1 MWGDNM
7 LEDLDRLPSSYK
19 KDVEKAVKILKKEGC
34 KDIYLFGSL
43 AEGDV
48 KEESDIDLAIK
59 GCPSG
64 KYFNLIG
71 KLMLELDHSVDLVNL
86 DKDDDFAS
94 FLTTEGELLY
104 VS

>member
-1 MWGDNM
+1 M
-7 LEDLDRLPSSYK
+7 LEDLGKLPSGYK
-19 KDVEKAVKILKKEGC
+19 KDIEKAIKILKKEGC

-43 AEGDV
+43 AEG
-48 KEESDIDLAIK
+48 KMREKSDIDLAIK

-71 KLMLELDHSVDLVNL
+71 KLMLELDHAVDLVNL

-94 FLTTEGELLY
+94 FLTKEGELIY

>member
-1 MWGDNM
+1 M
-7 LEDLDRLPSSYK
+7 LEDLNQLPSRYK
-19 KDVEKAVKILKKEGC
+19 EDIEKAVKILKNEGC
-34 KDIYLFGSL
+34 KEVYLFGSL
-43 AEGDV
+43 AEGNINED
-48 KEESDIDLAIK
+48 SDIDLAIK

-71 KLMLELDHSVDLVNL
+71 KLMLELDHSIDLVNL

-94 FLTTEGELLY
+94 FLIREGELLY

>member
-1 MWGDNM
+1 MSEELSM
-7 LEDLDRLPSSYK
+7 LPPSYK
-19 KDVEKAVKILKKEGC
+19 EDIEKAIEILKNEGC

-43 AEGDV
+43 TKGNIKDG
-48 KEESDIDLAIK
+48 SDIDLAIK

-71 KLMLELDHSVDLVNL
+71 RLMVELDHSVDLVNL
-86 DKDDDFAS
+86 DKDEDFAS
-94 FLTTEGELLY
+94 FLDKEGELVY